1 MQADGIPEWLIWARR
16 IQAIAQ
22 SGRMYA
28 VNEFQTERYDQLSAL
43 AAEILA
49 RHTAL
54 PESPLRIDFLNQKG
68 YATPKVD
75 VRAAVFNDEGRL
87 LMVEERSDGTW
98 SMPGGWA
105 DVGDVPSEAAERET
119 LEEAGYRVRARQV
132 VGVYDANRVPAA
144 MHLYHAFKLVF
155 LCDLIDGE
163 GRASNE
169 TSAVQFFAREA
180 LPLGR
185 LGNRSTPRQLDDAF
199 AAWAE
204 PARATQFD

>member
-1 MQADGIPEWLIWARR
+1 MPESDLPQWLGWARR

-28 VNEFQTERYDQLSAL
+28 LNEFQTERYDRLSAL

-49 RHTAL
+49 AHTGEN
-54 PESPLRIDFLNQKG
+54 PQDFQLTFLAQNG

-75 VRAAVFNDEGRL
+75 VRAAVFDGRGRL
-87 LMVEERSDGTW
+87 LLVEERSDHTW

-105 DVGDVPSEAAERET
+105 DVGDVPSGAAERET
-119 LEEAGYRVRARQV
+119 LEEAGFRVRARQV

-155 LCDLIDGE
+155 LCELVNGE
-163 GRASNE
+163 GRASSE
-169 TSAVQFFAREA
+169 TSAVQFFARDA
-180 LPLGR
+180 VPVGS
-185 LGNRSTPRQLDDAF
+185 LGNRTTARQIDDAF
-199 AAWAE
+199 AAQAD
-204 PARATQFD
+204 PARPTQFD